1 VYAEKLLPEPKI
13 LPPNEVSVYIPRSF
27 TEYSFYRGG
36 APRKILAAPTAGNHG
51 DRLRT
56 NKQLL
61 KAVFEN
67 LRISP
72 DRRIFLLA
80 IAIQESQTL
89 SPGERDWTKDCT
101 TNDSANYSLF
111 NINLDFIRF
120 VTGGDPPSSLPLV
133 DNSSFINMT
142 SVGAAVD
149 IINKAIDKLG
159 SATRVLVFH
168 SGGRTAYEAMTP
180 TDIDPKQL
188 LQGHPDA
195 IKTIMKRLEE
205 DAGLQSDNRRV
216 GIAVEHH

>member
-13 LPPNEVSVYIPRSF
+13 LPPNQVSVYIPTSF

-36 APRKILAAPTAGNHG
+36 PPRKILAAPTTGNHG

-72 DRRIFLLA
+72 DRRIFILA
-80 IAIQESQTL
+80 IAIQETQTM

-101 TNDSANYSLF
+101 TNDSANY
-111 NINLDFIRF
+111 R
-120 VTGGDPPSSLPLV
+120 
-133 DNSSFINMT
+133 
-142 SVGAAVD
+142 
-149 IINKAIDKLG
+149 
-159 SATRVLVFH
+159 
-168 SGGRTAYEAMTP
+168 MTP

-188 LQGHPDA
+188 LKGHPDA
-195 IKTIMKRLEE
+195 IKTVMKRLEE
-205 DAGLQSDNRRV
+205 DAGLQSDNRHV
-216 GIAVEHH
+216 GIDVEHH